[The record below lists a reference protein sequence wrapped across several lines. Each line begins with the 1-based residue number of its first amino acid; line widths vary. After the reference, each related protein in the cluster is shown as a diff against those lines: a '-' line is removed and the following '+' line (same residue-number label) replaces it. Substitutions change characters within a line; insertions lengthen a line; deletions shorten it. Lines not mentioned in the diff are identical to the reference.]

1 VGGKASRLVVT
12 ESRSGEDG
20 GGGTISTAEHTADM
34 SNDSKAPLPA
44 AKAPLPK
51 EGGSAGM
58 EEEDKPTSVEES
70 PSKKEDDKPAAAAA
84 AGENKKPP
92 EEPSSADSKYSVD
105 SLHLKRR
112 ASPTQLKAALARI
125 SAQLEV
131 EERAAEELHKRNE
144 ALYARLIALR
154 QARQDEEGEFSSPE
168 HSDSEDQGRILTPE
182 DSPVASFNL
191 PPAAAG
197 LTVLQLSNES
207 SKSSAAKKKHPEEGV
222 ARMEKHSYASSS
234 SASLAS
240 MTSPPSACKKLKTAP
255 LEEQEEDAKLAASDL
270 FPTPKDD
277 EEPEIGE
284 QAEV

>member
-1 VGGKASRLVVT
+1 
-12 ESRSGEDG
+12 
-20 GGGTISTAEHTADM
+20 M
-34 SNDSKAPLPA
+34 
-44 AKAPLPK
+44 
-51 EGGSAGM
+51 
-58 EEEDKPTSVEES
+58 
-70 PSKKEDDKPAAAAA
+70 
-84 AGENKKPP
+84 
-92 EEPSSADSKYSVD
+92 D
-105 SLHLKRR
+105 SLHLKRK

-131 EERAAEELHKRNE
+131 EEKAAEELHKRNE

-154 QARQDEEGEFSSPE
+154 QARQEEENEYEFSSPE

-182 DSPVASFNL
+182 DSPVANFNL

-197 LTVLQLSNES
+197 LTFLQLSNES
-207 SKSSAAKKKHPEEGV
+207 SKSSADKKKPPEEGV
-222 ARMEKHSYASSS
+222 ARMEKHSHASSS

-240 MTSPPSACKKLKTAP
+240 MTSPSARKKYKTAP
-255 LEEQEEDAKLAASDL
+255 PEEDEEDAKLAASDL